1 MIGFVDEIESGERM
15 GMGPMGQGNLVPPPL
30 LSLSACAKEDGS
42 LLFSGMPLREQ
53 SE

>member
-30 LSLSACAKEDGS
+30 PTTNYKEH
-42 LLFSGMPLREQ
+42 LKNVIFMHII
-53 SE
+53 